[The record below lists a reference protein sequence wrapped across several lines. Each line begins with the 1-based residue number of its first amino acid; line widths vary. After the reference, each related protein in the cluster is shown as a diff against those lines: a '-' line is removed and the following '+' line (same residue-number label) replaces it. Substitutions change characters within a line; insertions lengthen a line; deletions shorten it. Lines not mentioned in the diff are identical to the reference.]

1 MVCTD
6 NLQALAHRARAFN
19 MKIIYHNRNPL
30 SPELAGDA
38 TYVSFDELLSQSDVI
53 SLNLSLNA
61 STRHIIGSNEFE
73 KMKDGVVIVNT
84 ARGPLIDEAALVAAL
99 ESGKV
104 FSAGLDV
111 FEEEPKVHPGLLN
124 NDKVVIL
131 PHMGT
136 STFETQ
142 ADMELLVLANL
153 KKAIN
158 EDKLLTQVS
167 EQLKP
172 KSNI

>member
-1 MVCTD
+1 
-6 NLQALAHRARAFN
+6 
-19 MKIIYHNRNPL
+19 MKIIYHNRKPL
-30 SPELAGDA
+30 SPTLAGDA

-111 FEEEPKVHPGLLN
+111 FEEEPKVHAGLLN

-142 ADMELLVLANL
+142 ANMERLVLTNL

-158 EDKLLTQVS
+158 EDKLVTQVS
-167 EQLKP
+167 EQVDP
-172 KSNI
+172 KCNI